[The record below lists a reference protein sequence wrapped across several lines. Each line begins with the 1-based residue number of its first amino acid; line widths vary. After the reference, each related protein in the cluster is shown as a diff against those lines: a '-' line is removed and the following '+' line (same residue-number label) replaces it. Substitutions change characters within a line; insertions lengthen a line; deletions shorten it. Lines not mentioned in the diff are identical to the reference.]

1 MQVIVRESDESSRV
15 VWSLPYSAVEEGEHW
30 IEGRVEILAQESI
43 KGERADYRV
52 SFFFLCNPDF

>member
-52 SFFFLCNPDF
+52 SLFNYV